1 MILIEMVGA
10 IDAAGTTRTVF
21 LSDSSFCTRP
31 TDTPPNTAFKQV
43 LLDPGSIG
51 VHAYSDGRT
60 TGGAAKLETGEV
72 VVINVDGRFDAWL
85 DYAFDGRP
93 ITIRQGEAGAYP
105 ADFPVIFNG
114 TVESI
119 EANKDTTVIRLRDK
133 LYVLTAPILT
143 NRYAGTNVLP
153 IGLEGSPD
161 DIQGRLKC
169 RVWGT
174 VLNMAPVLVNSAKLT
189 YQVNDGAVAD
199 IPAVYDRG
207 AAVTKGVNYATSALL
222 QAVTPAA
229 GTYVTCFA
237 EGLFRLN
244 TSPSGQITADVT
256 EGANA
261 AARTVGQ
268 ILKRMA
274 IATGLPAAEVSA
286 ADVAALDALN
296 SAVVG
301 IVVDGESAG
310 QAAMD
315 LVAASIG
322 AWYGFDGLGLLR
334 MGVLTAPAGAPVLE
348 LFEFHIGAE
357 IERRPA
363 RDNGIPAWRVVV
375 NYARNWTVQNSD
387 IAGVVTPARRG
398 FLSLANRSANA
409 SDEKVRVKHLLAGE
423 LTADTLLA
431 SAVDAQTEAD
441 RLKGLYSVR
450 RDIFEVPV
458 DARLLQRRPLF
469 FMDVVRLTYGRFG
482 LDAGKLFRVIGIRP
496 ELKEQKITLS
506 LWG

>member
-10 IDAAGTTRTVF
+10 IDAAGTVRTFF
-21 LSDSSFCTRP
+21 LSDSSFCTAP
-31 TDTPPNTAFKQV
+31 TDTPPNTAFSQV

-72 VVINVDGRFDAWL
+72 VVINVDGQFDGWL
-85 DYAFDGRP
+85 DFAFDGRP
-93 ITIRQGEAGAYP
+93 ITIRQGEGDVYP

-119 EANKDTTVIRLRDK
+119 EANKDSIIIRLRDK
-133 LYVLTAPILT
+133 LYVLTVPILK

-153 IGLEGSPD
+153 NGLEGGPD
-161 DIQGRLKC
+161 DIKGKLKSG
-169 RVWGT
+169 VWGA
-174 VLNMAPVLVNSAKLT
+174 VLNMAPVLVNASKLT

-199 IPAVYDRG
+199 VSAVYDR
-207 AAVTKGVNYATSALL
+207 AASVTKGANYATSALL
-222 QAVTPAA
+222 QAATPGA
-229 GTYVTCFA
+229 GTYATCFA
-237 EGLFRLN
+237 EGLFRLG

-261 AARTVGQ
+261 AARTAGQ

-274 IATGLPAAEVSA
+274 IATGLPAGEINA
-286 ADVAALDALN
+286 ADLAALDALN
-296 SAVVG
+296 SSVVG
-301 IVVDGESAG
+301 IVIDGDSTG

-315 LVAASIG
+315 LVAASVG
-322 AWYGFDGLGLLR
+322 AWYGFDGLGMLR
-334 MGVLTAPAGAPVLE
+334 MGVLAAPTGTPVLE
-348 LFEFHIGAE
+348 LFEFDIGAD

-387 IAGVVTPARRG
+387 IAGVVMPARRS
-398 FLSLANRSANA
+398 FLGLANRSANSA
-409 SDEKVRVKHLLAGE
+409 NPAVKVKYLLSDELAV
-423 LTADTLLA
+423 DTLLA
-431 SAVDAQTEAD
+431 TAADAQTEAD
-441 RLKGLYSVR
+441 RLEALYGVR
-450 RDIFEVPV
+450 RDIFDVPV
-458 DARLLQRRPLF
+458 DARLLQKSPLF
-469 FMDVVRLTYGRFG
+469 FMDAVRVTYSRFG

-496 ELKEQKITLS
+496 ELKDQKVTLS